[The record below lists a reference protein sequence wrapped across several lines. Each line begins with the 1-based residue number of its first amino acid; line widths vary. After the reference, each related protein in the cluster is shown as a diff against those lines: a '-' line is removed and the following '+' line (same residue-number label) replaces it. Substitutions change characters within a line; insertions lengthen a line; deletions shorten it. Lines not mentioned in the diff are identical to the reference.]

1 MIKKENK
8 TTKAWPRYSC
18 PLAFPVALSA
28 LKKLTPLYIN
38 YSLSSSITFNRSS
51 IMRTRSAEK
60 KSAGKQQIAAEPAA
74 EPVAA
79 TKRTPPSRA
88 RQVRASGSTIPSPA
102 EEAKASDAD
111 EAVQSTPEAK
121 PASGRK
127 TTRRVVRKVVK
138 KIPDSSRTTPDKTP
152 RSEDAGTAVP
162 EDTDQDKVAEDSKE
176 DPVKEKDAAESKK
189 CVKKGDAEDSKED
202 HVKVENAQ
210 ESKKSIKEEETEN
223 SKEVH
228 VKEEDAEDSKE
239 VPLKEEDA
247 EDSKEDPVKEE
258 GLQDLKEDAAE
269 EKDTEDLKED
279 IVKEEDAENS
289 KEDPVKEK
297 GLQDLKEDAT
307 MEKDAEDL
315 KEDIVKEEDIV
326 ESKEEAIKVKDV
338 EESKENVVMGEDA
351 EESKEDVVMGEDAE
365 GSKEDAVMEK
375 NVEVSKE
382 DAVMEKNV
390 EVSKEDLVK
399 EEDAEDSKEYHVKE
413 EDAEGSKEDAVMEK
427 DAEESKEDLVKKE
440 DAEYSKEYPVKED
453 GAEGSK
459 EDAVKEKNAEDSK
472 ECPVM
477 EEDGEE
483 SKEEPVKE
491 EDAEESKE
499 DPVKEKDAED
509 LNDAGPTL
517 MYEMDPEE
525 LEESSN
531 NLVGTVQDV
540 GDSVME
546 DQNGNEEEHTGDAQE
561 EPAKNTLMSLDE
573 VNVGSD
579 MRSSEEIRHDMG
591 TSENQGS
598 TTTYVQSED
607 LIIGDMKSSDN
618 QEHVSTELKIQEG
631 EGSNKAKEGS
641 ELMGGKDSN
650 STPTGDNINANC
662 AEDRMEEDT
671 DKKMK
676 GKDISV
682 DEVGEDKI
690 EAFAD
695 QENGEEFVEDGVP
708 EDCEEAEALD
718 DERAQLAAHAKER
731 MKRKELEVFVGGLD
745 RDAVEEDL
753 KRVFQHVGEVIDV
766 RMHREVSTNKNKGYA
781 FVKFATKE
789 QASRALSEMRNPV
802 IRGKRC
808 GTAPSEDNDTL
819 FLGNI
824 CNTWTKE
831 AVRQKLKDYGVEGVQ
846 SINLVA
852 DPKHEGLSR
861 GFAFLEF
868 PCHTDAMTAYKI
880 LQRPDVVFGHS
891 ERTAKVAFAEP
902 LRDPDPEVMAQVKSV
917 FIDGLPPYWDEDRAR
932 EKFKCF
938 GDISRITL
946 ARNMST
952 AKRKDFGFVDF
963 STHEAA
969 VACVAGINNTELG
982 DGNLKA
988 KVRARL
994 SNPQPKT
1001 QALKGGLSGGFRI
1014 SRGPM
1019 GRGFPRGGHTFG
1031 RANFPRGRG
1040 FYPRVPGH
1048 GGRMGFVEH
1057 QFGSSYPPIR
1067 GRSNFGRAGGRW
1079 NLSGAQPVSVE
1090 GPMFLDRM
1098 RHGDRGHADD
1108 AFFRRQQFPVE
1119 GLNRPFMGRHFE
1131 DRYYHDNTDH
1141 GLKRPFP
1148 MTDPDLDYSGP
1159 SRRPRFDHSESANS
1173 LHGDRYRDNFPPGGD
1188 HYTRDYY
1195 GSDPGRGPYPSFNG
1209 GDRPFGRGYG
1219 RGYY

>member
-1 MIKKENK
+1 
-8 TTKAWPRYSC
+8 
-18 PLAFPVALSA
+18 
-28 LKKLTPLYIN
+28 
-38 YSLSSSITFNRSS
+38 
-51 IMRTRSAEK
+51 MRTRSAEK

-74 EPVAA
+74 EPAAA

-88 RQVRASGSTIPSPA
+88 RQVRASGSTFPSPA

-111 EAVQSTPEAK
+111 GAVQSTPEAK
-121 PASGRK
+121 PALGRK
-127 TTRRVVRKVVK
+127 TTRRVARKVVK
-138 KIPDSSRTTPDKTP
+138 KVPASSRTTPDKTP
-152 RSEDAGTAVP
+152 RSEDAGMAVP
-162 EDTDQDKVAEDSKE
+162 EDTVQEKVAEDSKE
-176 DPVKEKDAAESKK
+176 DPVKEKEAAESKK

-202 HVKVENAQ
+202 HVKVEDAQ

-228 VKEEDAEDSKE
+228 D
-239 VPLKEEDA
+239 KEEDA

-258 GLQDLKEDAAE
+258 GLQDLKEDAAK

-279 IVKEEDAENS
+279 IVKDEDAEVS

-307 MEKDAEDL
+307 MEKDAQDL

-326 ESKEEAIKVKDV
+326 ESKEEAIKEK
-338 EESKENVVMGEDA
+338 NV
-351 EESKEDVVMGEDAE
+351 EESKEDVVMGEDAESEEYPAKEEDAE

-375 NVEVSKE
+375 NVEE
-382 DAVMEKNV
+382 
-390 EVSKEDLVK
+390 SKEDLVK
-399 EEDAEDSKEYHVKE
+399 E
-413 EDAEGSKEDAVMEK
+413 EDAVMEK
-427 DAEESKEDLVKKE
+427 DAEESKEDLVKEE
-440 DAEYSKEYPVKED
+440 DAEYSKEYPEKED
-453 GAEGSK
+453 DAEGSK
-459 EDAVKEKNAEDSK
+459 EDAMKEKDAEDLK
-472 ECPVM
+472 ESPVM
-477 EEDGEE
+477 EEDEE
-483 SKEEPVKE
+483 DSKEDPVKE

-499 DPVKEKDAED
+499 GPVKEKDAED

-525 LEESSN
+525 MEESSY
-531 NLVGTVQDV
+531 NLVGTVQDA

-546 DQNGNEEEHTGDAQE
+546 DQNGNKEEQTGDIQE

-579 MRSSEEIRHDMG
+579 MRSLEEICHDVG

-598 TTTYVQSED
+598 TTTYVQSQD
-607 LIIGDMKSSDN
+607 LIIGNMKSSDK

-641 ELMGGKDSN
+641 ELMGGKDNN

-682 DEVGEDKI
+682 DEAGEDKI

-708 EDCEEAEALD
+708 EHCEEAETLD

-1001 QALKGGLSGGFRI
+1001 QAVKGGLSGGFRI
-1014 SRGPM
+1014 SRGSM

-1040 FYPRVPGH
+1040 FHPRVPGH
-1048 GGRMGFVEH
+1048 GGRMGFAEH
-1057 QFGSSYPPIR
+1057 QFGSPYPPIR

-1079 NLSGAQPVSVE
+1079 NFSGAQPVSVD

-1098 RHGDRGHADD
+1098 RHGDRGQADD

-1148 MTDPDLDYSGP
+1148 MTDPDPDYSGP

-1195 GSDPGRGPYPSFNG
+1195 GSDCGRGPYPSFNG

>member
-1 MIKKENK
+1 
-8 TTKAWPRYSC
+8 
-18 PLAFPVALSA
+18 
-28 LKKLTPLYIN
+28 
-38 YSLSSSITFNRSS
+38 
-51 IMRTRSAEK
+51 MRTRSAEK

-74 EPVAA
+74 EPAAA

-88 RQVRASGSTIPSPA
+88 RQVRASGSTFPSPA

-111 EAVQSTPEAK
+111 GAVQSTPEAK
-121 PASGRK
+121 PALGRK
-127 TTRRVVRKVVK
+127 TTRRVARKVVK
-138 KIPDSSRTTPDKTP
+138 KVPASSRTTPDKTP
-152 RSEDAGTAVP
+152 RSEDAGMAVP
-162 EDTDQDKVAEDSKE
+162 EDTVQEKVAEDSKE
-176 DPVKEKDAAESKK
+176 DPVKEKEAAESKK

-202 HVKVENAQ
+202 HVKVEDAQ

-228 VKEEDAEDSKE
+228 D
-239 VPLKEEDA
+239 KEEDA

-258 GLQDLKEDAAE
+258 GLQDLKEDAAK

-279 IVKEEDAENS
+279 IVKDEDAEVS

-307 MEKDAEDL
+307 MEKDAQDL

-326 ESKEEAIKVKDV
+326 ESKEEAIKEK
-338 EESKENVVMGEDA
+338 NV

-365 GSKEDAVMEK
+365 
-375 NVEVSKE
+375 
-382 DAVMEKNV
+382 
-390 EVSKEDLVK
+390 
-399 EEDAEDSKEYHVKE
+399 
-413 EDAEGSKEDAVMEK
+413 
-427 DAEESKEDLVKKE
+427 ESKE
-440 DAEYSKEYPVKED
+440 
-453 GAEGSK
+453 G
-459 EDAVKEKNAEDSK
+459 
-472 ECPVM
+472 
-477 EEDGEE
+477 
-483 SKEEPVKE
+483 
-491 EDAEESKE
+491 
-499 DPVKEKDAED
+499 PVKEKDAED

-525 LEESSN
+525 MEESSY
-531 NLVGTVQDV
+531 NLVGTVQDA

-546 DQNGNEEEHTGDAQE
+546 DQNGNKEEQTGDIQE

-579 MRSSEEIRHDMG
+579 MRSLEEICHDVG

-598 TTTYVQSED
+598 TTTYVQSQD
-607 LIIGDMKSSDN
+607 LIIGNMKSSDK

-641 ELMGGKDSN
+641 ELMGGKDNN

-682 DEVGEDKI
+682 DEAGEDKI

-708 EDCEEAEALD
+708 EHCEEAETLD

-1001 QALKGGLSGGFRI
+1001 QAVKGGLSGGFRI
-1014 SRGPM
+1014 SRGSM

-1040 FYPRVPGH
+1040 FHPRVPGH
-1048 GGRMGFVEH
+1048 GGRMGFAEH
-1057 QFGSSYPPIR
+1057 QFGSPYPPIR

-1079 NLSGAQPVSVE
+1079 NFSGAQPVSVD

-1098 RHGDRGHADD
+1098 RHGDRGQADD

-1148 MTDPDLDYSGP
+1148 MTDPDPDYSGP

-1195 GSDPGRGPYPSFNG
+1195 GSDCGRGPYPSFNG